1 MEDANYNMLLEENKK
16 LQSRIDDLSKRMDDV
31 IAFNKALL
39 NRNGSSSSQ
48 EESNEDLGKK
58 LKEGLHK

>member
-16 LQSRIDDLSKRMDDV
+16 LHEQLDNLSKRMDDV

-39 NRNGSSSSQ
+39 NRKGSSSSQ

>member
-39 NRNGSSSSQ
+39 NRNGSSGSQ

>member
-39 NRNGSSSSQ
+39 NRKGSSSSQ